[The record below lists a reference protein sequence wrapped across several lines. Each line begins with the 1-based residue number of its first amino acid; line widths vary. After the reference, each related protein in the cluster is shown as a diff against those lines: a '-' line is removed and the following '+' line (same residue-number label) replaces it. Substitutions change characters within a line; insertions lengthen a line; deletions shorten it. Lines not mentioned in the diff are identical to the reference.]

1 MKNTTI
7 IFIITLLLFTVF
19 SENVKADNNSP
30 VKKEQKNDL
39 VESVFKLAGDILKF
53 SGDILTLG
61 QKDKIAKV
69 ENTSIENTNPEKQ
82 KTSAIGAF
90 SLDNTLNGIAK
101 SLGGTMNDIGKFL
114 DDTGKG
120 IGKSLEG
127 TVNGLGKFLDDT
139 GEGVLEVVEATA
151 EVAVV
156 VGVVYLYMLAG
167 SHHYGGHHH
176 YHGYSH

>member
-39 VESVFKLAGDILKF
+39 VEGVFKLAGDILKF
-53 SGDILTLG
+53 SGDVLALG
-61 QKDKIAKV
+61 PKDKSTKV
-69 ENTSIENTNPEKQ
+69 ENTSIENINPEKQ

-101 SLGGTMNDIGKFL
+101 SLGGTVDGIGKFL
-114 DDTGKG
+114 DEIGEG

-139 GEGVLEVVEATA
+139 GKGVLEVVEATA
-151 EVAVV
+151 DVAIVA
-156 VGVVYLYMLAG
+156 GVVYLYMIAG
-167 SHHYGGHHH
+167 SHHYEGHHH
-176 YHGYSH
+176 HHGYSH

>member
-1 MKNTTI
+1 MRNTTI
-7 IFIITLLLFTVF
+7 IFFITLLLFTVCI
-19 SENVKADNNSP
+19 ENVKADNNSP
-30 VKKEQKNDL
+30 VQKEQENNI
-39 VESVFKLAGDILKF
+39 VEGIFKLADDILKF

-61 QKDKIAKV
+61 QKEKSKV
-69 ENTSIENTNPEKQ
+69 EHTNPEKQ

-101 SLGGTMNDIGKFL
+101 SLGGTVDGIGKFL
-114 DDTGKG
+114 GETGEG

-151 EVAVV
+151 DVAIV
-156 VGVVYLYMLAG
+156 VGVVYLYMIAG

-176 YHGYSH
+176 HHGYSH